1 MAADHASAMAS
12 FGLQPL
18 APTEAFAAFAD
29 AGYAPVF
36 VRAGITT
43 DRFVAVNTAKGP
55 WHFIDDL
62 KQLSAAQGDPPAGT
76 AMADSSAAFPYAA
89 MPSAAPVK
97 DTMSLSEVTKRV
109 AAAAAEAVGDEGLE
123 GDGRFA
129 AGAFDSLSAVE
140 LSNTLGK
147 ASIVQQQRMH
157 SEHA

>member
-1 MAADHASAMAS
+1 MAAGHASAMAS

-29 AGYAPVF
+29 AGYAPLF
-36 VRAGITT
+36 VRAGIAT

-62 KQLSAAQGDPPAGT
+62 RQPPAAQGEPLAGI
-76 AMADSSAAFPYAA
+76 AMTGSPAFPYAA
-89 MPSAAPVK
+89 TPSPAPVK
-97 DTMSLSEVTKRV
+97 DVMSLGEVTRRV
-109 AAAAAEAVGDEGLE
+109 AAAVAEAVGDEGVE
-123 GDGRFA
+123 GNGRFA

-147 ASIVQQQRMH
+147 ASIVQQQ
-157 SEHA
+157 